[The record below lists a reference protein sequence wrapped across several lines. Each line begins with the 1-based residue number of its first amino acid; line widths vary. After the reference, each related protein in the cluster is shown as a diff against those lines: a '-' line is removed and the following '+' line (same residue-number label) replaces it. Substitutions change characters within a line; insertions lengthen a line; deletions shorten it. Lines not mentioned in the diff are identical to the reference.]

1 MLGSALINIF
11 LRRIVYKINGIVNR
25 LTVIDGTIIITV
37 GGAIAYE
44 AITTGGVVLTV
55 GSTII
60 PVAGYTASQ
69 WESAVDYAINNIDA
83 NRANNHIM
91 QVKHAWNLLV
101 ENPTWLKVYPYVEK
115 VLLYG
120 ENVIEASNKYR
131 AYKHLVIDGYEIRV
145 FYRIVKGVLTITD
158 AYIQTK

>member
-1 MLGSALINIF
+1 M
-11 LRRIVYKINGIVNR
+11 
-25 LTVIDGTIIITV
+25 TVIDGAIIITV

-101 ENPTWLKVYPYVEK
+101 ENPTWAKIYIYVEQ

-120 ENVIEASNKYR
+120 EE
-131 AYKHLVIDGYEIRV
+131 LVLKNGYFGKELSINGNLVQVQYNIIDGV
-145 FYRIVKGVLTITD
+145 LKIVD
-158 AYIQTK
+158 AWVVK